1 MNKKYDYL
9 IIGAGLY
16 GATFAQQM
24 TQMGKKCL
32 IIEKRDHIAGNIY
45 TKESHNIQ
53 IHQYGAHI
61 FHTDNE
67 EVWNYLQR
75 FTVFNGY
82 INSPLARYEGKVYN
96 LPFNMNTFNSLWG
109 VTTPEE
115 AKLKIAEQ
123 RGEYADIDPKNLEE
137 QGLKLCGKDIYYT
150 FIKGY
155 TEKQWGRSATELPSF
170 IIKRIP
176 FRFTYDN
183 NYFNDRYQGIPSDG
197 YTQLIANMLEGIEVR
212 TGIDYLE
219 DRAQWDTLADKVLYT
234 GCIDAFFGYKLGTLE
249 YRSLRFENE
258 WLMDVEDFQGNA
270 VVNYNE
276 AKVPF
281 TRIIEHKH
289 FNKNQSPHTLI
300 TREYP
305 ANFSVGDEPYY
316 PINDGPN
323 NKLYHAYKEEAA
335 SHPNILFG
343 GRLGLY
349 AYADMDDTVAAALK
363 AVKKELN
370 NK

>member
-1 MNKKYDYL
+1 
-9 IIGAGLY
+9 
-16 GATFAQQM
+16 
-24 TQMGKKCL
+24 
-32 IIEKRDHIAGNIY
+32 
-45 TKESHNIQ
+45 
-53 IHQYGAHI
+53 
-61 FHTDNE
+61 
-67 EVWNYLQR
+67 
-75 FTVFNGY
+75 
-82 INSPLARYEGKVYN
+82 
-96 LPFNMNTFNSLWG
+96 
-109 VTTPEE
+109 
-115 AKLKIAEQ
+115 
-123 RGEYADIDPKNLEE
+123 
-137 QGLKLCGKDIYYT
+137 
-150 FIKGY
+150 
-155 TEKQWGRSATELPSF
+155 
-170 IIKRIP
+170 
-176 FRFTYDN
+176 
-183 NYFNDRYQGIPSDG
+183 
-197 YTQLIANMLEGIEVR
+197 
-212 TGIDYLE
+212 
-219 DRAQWDTLADKVLYT
+219 LADKVLYT